1 MKVLESTFM
10 PNRCS
15 RKHFSESIQTK
26 MIFQAKTK
34 TCQHIMDWLI
44 ILFSSQPGRLYHRI
58 RNFELKK
65 DIKAQISLS
74 LITLG
79 IY

>member
-1 MKVLESTFM
+1 MKVLESAFM
-10 PNRCS
+10 PNKYS
-15 RKHFSESIQTK
+15 RKQFSESIQTK
-26 MIFQAKTK
+26 MVFQAKTK

-44 ILFSSQPGRLYHRI
+44 ILFSSQPGSLYHRI

-65 DIKAQISLS
+65 DIKAQITLS
-74 LITLG
+74 LINLF